1 VVLEYFRRGISLLI
15 AMTTNLTKSM
25 VNLYWTK
32 HWGNFKIGKW
42 VRIALLLSVL
52 TGGGVLAFRQFVVL
66 PRLREIQQLPT
77 DTVQRISLPV
87 TVSANGTVEAERSI
101 NVSPKS
107 SGVLKR
113 LMVKEGD
120 RVKQGQILAYMDDSN
135 LRGQFI
141 QAQGQLQDIAKAAAE
156 LEEAQANLQ
165 EVTAGNRRQD
175 ITQAQARLKN
185 AQAALTQ
192 AEDLLQRNQTLY
204 QERAISR
211 SDLNQ
216 KQADRD
222 KAQAEVWE
230 RQQALA
236 LLQAG
241 SRPEAITQA
250 RARVKQRQEALAL
263 LQAGNRPED
272 IAQNQAKVVA
282 ARGTLQNIQAQI
294 EDTVLRAPFSGVVIK
309 KYADPGAFVA
319 PTTAGSD
326 VSGAASNSILSLAS
340 SNQVIAN
347 LAETSI
353 AQIRLGQTVK
363 ITADAYPEKQFT
375 GRVTQIAAQATVQ
388 QNVTSFE
395 VKVALLGDAQ
405 TLLRSKM
412 NVEAEFQV
420 GQVKNAMA
428 VPSAAIVRQE
438 GGSGVYV
445 MQPKQ
450 RPEFVTIETG
460 ATVQNKTIVK
470 SGLKGDERILLS
482 FPPGLRPK
490 RNFTPPGFGGGQRSS
505 SSNSSPNSAPPPD
518 AP

>member
-1 VVLEYFRRGISLLI
+1 
-15 AMTTNLTKSM
+15 M
-25 VNLYWTK
+25 VNLYWQK
-32 HWGNFKIGKW
+32 HWRNFRIGKW
-42 VRIALLLSVL
+42 ARIALLCGVL
-52 TGGGVLAFRQFVVL
+52 VGGGAIAFRQFVVL

-77 DTVQRISLPV
+77 ETAQRISLPV

-113 LMVKEGD
+113 LIVKEGD
-120 RVKQGQILAYMDDSN
+120 RVQQGQILAYMDDSN

-141 QAQGQLQDIAKAAAE
+141 QAQGQLQEAEVNLQRAQNGSRIQDIAKAEAE
-156 LEEAQANLQ
+156 LEEADANLQ
-165 EVTAGNRRQD
+165 EVAAGNRRQD

-185 AQAALTQ
+185 AQAVLTQ
-192 AEDLLQRNQTLY
+192 AEDLLQRNQVLY
-204 QERAISR
+204 KERAISR

-216 KQADRD
+216 RQSDRD
-222 KAQAEVWE
+222 KAEAEVWE

-241 SRPEAITQA
+241 SRPEAIAQA

-263 LQAGNRPED
+263 LKAGNRPED
-272 IAQNQAKVVA
+272 IAQNQAKIMA

-309 KYADPGAFVA
+309 KYSDPGAFVA
-319 PTTAGSD
+319 PTTAGSE
-326 VSGAASNSILSLAS
+326 VSGAASNSVLSLAS

-347 LAETSI
+347 LAETNIS
-353 AQIRLGQTVK
+353 QIRLGQTVK
-363 ITADAYPEKQFT
+363 IKADAYPEKQFT
-375 GRVTQIAAQATVQ
+375 GRVTQIAAQATIQ

-395 VKVALLGDAQ
+395 VKVALLGEAQ

-420 GQVKNAMA
+420 GRVNDALA
-428 VPSAAIVRQE
+428 ISSAAIVRQE

-445 MQPKQ
+445 MTSER

-460 ATVQNKTIVK
+460 STVQNKTVVK

-490 RNFTPPGFGGGQRSS
+490 GNFRAPGFGGGRSN
-505 SSNSSPNSAPPPD
+505 NSPSPNSAPPGGS
-518 AP
+518 APPPL